1 MPDEAQKL
9 IEQFSGLNVLILG
22 DVMVD
27 SYLWGDVSRIS
38 PEAPVPI
45 TSITHKEHRLGG
57 SGNVAM
63 NIKSL
68 GATPYL
74 CSVIGADET
83 GQTLLN
89 LLQKRGM
96 PDHGIIQSEDRKTT
110 EKTRIFCR
118 DRQMFRYDQETT
130 ELISDELRD
139 QLIQRVEKMIAEKAI
154 DVVIF
159 QDYDKGVLTM
169 EVIQSVIEFCNRKG
183 IPTAVDPKKQN
194 FFTYQNATLFK
205 PNLVEVREGLNTTVD
220 APDLNSLKAANS
232 ALRNNLHNH
241 LTLITLSEFGAFIAD
256 EKEARIVPSR
266 VRNIADVSGA
276 GDTVISVASLCLALR
291 ADSVAMAELANIAG
305 GLVCETVGVT
315 PVDKDELIKEVK
327 KEREQGVK

>member
-1 MPDEAQKL
+1 MPDETQQL
-9 IEQFSGLNVLILG
+9 IEQFNGLNVLILG

-63 NIKSL
+63 NIKAL

-96 PDHGIIQSEDRKTT
+96 PEDGIIQGEERTTT

-118 DRQMFRYDQETT
+118 DRQLFRYDQETT
-130 ELISDELRD
+130 EPISDELRD
-139 QLIQRVEKMIAEKAI
+139 QLIQRVEKMIGEKAI

-169 EVIQSVIEFCNRKG
+169 EVIQSVIEHCNSKS

-194 FFTYQNATLFK
+194 FFTYQHATLFK
-205 PNLVEVREGLNTTVD
+205 PNLVEVREGLNTTVN
-220 APDLNSLKAANS
+220 AHDLTSLKAATA
-232 ALRNNLHNH
+232 ALQDKLAHT

-256 EKEARIVPSR
+256 EQDARIVPAR

-291 ADSVAMAELANIAG
+291 ADSATMAELANIAG

-315 PVDKDELIKEVK
+315 PVDKVELVKEVN
-327 KEREQGVK
+327 KEKEQGVK

>member
-1 MPDEAQKL
+1 MPNQPDQL
-9 IEQFSGLNVLILG
+9 IEQFNGLNALVLG
-22 DVMVD
+22 DIMVD

-45 TSITHKEHRLGG
+45 ASITEKDHRLGG

-83 GQTLLN
+83 GQTLLD
-89 LLQKRGM
+89 LLEKRGM
-96 PDHGIIQSEDRKTT
+96 PDDGIIQSEGRTT
-110 EKTRIFCR
+110 TDKTRIFCR
-118 DRQMFRYDQETT
+118 DRQMFRYDRETT
-130 ELISDELRD
+130 EQISDELRD
-139 QLIQRVEKMIAEKAI
+139 RLIQRAEKLIEEKYI

-169 EVIQSVIEFCNRKG
+169 EVIQSVIEYCNRKG

-194 FFTYQNATLFK
+194 FFTYQHATLFK
-205 PNLVEVREGLNTTVD
+205 PNLVEVREGLATEVD
-220 APDLNSLKAANS
+220 AEDLTSLKAATS
-232 ALRNNLHNH
+232 ALKERLANK
-241 LTLITLSEFGAFIAD
+241 LTLITLSETGAFIAD
-256 EKEARIVPSR
+256 NEEARVVPAR

-276 GDTVISVASLCLALR
+276 GDTVISVASLCLALQT
-291 ADSVAMAELANIAG
+291 DSVLMAELANIAG

-315 PVDKDELIKEVK
+315 PIDKEKLLQEVK
-327 KEREQGVK
+327 KERVEGVK